1 MISSSALLFPLSAYR
16 SLLLPVFLG
25 VLVGCTAKPS
35 FAESPPTDRTDS
47 TELTVIFVEDEV
59 LLPPYVVVQSDS
71 VVSINGRVVG
81 RIYPATPTP
90 PGTAMD
96 SLYTATFRVFRSIHD
111 AGLGLVAAT
120 DSAASF
126 LSTSSLVDSVAVLGA
141 GVLSTYSTDLP
152 QGLSIELDL
161 ASSLR
166 EDAAIPAS
174 DVLDGIYEAAE
185 TIVSIPGL
193 YLMGQSSGTSIPAGH
208 PYYDEALSELRE
220 AIFADEASLEHWAGH
235 YLTPAMARS
244 AHDRLSG
251 FTLPVP
257 SR

>member
-35 FAESPPTDRTDS
+35 FAESLPTDRTDS
-47 TELTVIFVEDEV
+47 TEQTVIFVEDEV

-96 SLYTATFRVFRSIHD
+96 SLYTATFRVFRSIQD

-152 QGLSIELDL
+152 GVQSPRGRSHPGLRCLGPHLRGGGDHRLDTRSVPDGAVL
-161 ASSLR
+161 RHFHTCRPPLLRRSSLG
-166 EDAAIPAS
+166 
-174 DVLDGIYEAAE
+174 V
-185 TIVSIPGL
+185 
-193 YLMGQSSGTSIPAGH
+193 
-208 PYYDEALSELRE
+208 
-220 AIFADEASLEHWAGH
+220 
-235 YLTPAMARS
+235 ARS
-244 AHDRLSG
+244 HLRRRGKPGALGWPLLDPRDG
-251 FTLPVP
+251 P
-257 SR
+257 